1 MPVSPRVD
9 SDGDLVV
16 SILCDGTEH
25 AAGKAVLSIE
35 VTHAVNRVPA
45 ARIVLQ
51 DDSDTDAAQRFALS
65 DGTAFQP
72 GAEVEVK
79 AGYGSAKDTVFKGI
93 VVRHGIRIGAV
104 GQGRLVLECR
114 DKAVKLTI
122 GRKCVNYLDSKDSD
136 VIAKLAQGHGLEKDV
151 ADTTVQHKELVQYD
165 VSDWDF
171 MLARAEANGMVVLA
185 QAGKLTVA
193 APAVD
198 GAAALGVTYGEDLLE
213 FDGDI
218 DARSQFAAVNGAA
231 WDPATQVVVEHKAD
245 PAPLA
250 ALQGDGHFKP
260 ADLAQVIGL
269 DVLRLRSPT
278 PLDADGLKAWS
289 GARQLKAGL
298 ARLRGRMRFRG
309 SALARPGTLLEVKGA
324 GKRFGGNVWLS
335 AVTHMIASGDW
346 MTDAEFGLAPEALAE
361 RHALAAPLAA
371 GLTAGVTGLQIGVVL
386 KLDED
391 PAQQYRVQVSLPV
404 TQAEQAGVWARLAT
418 GYGTAGT
425 GQFFIPEVG
434 DEVLLGFLDSDP
446 SHPVILGSLYSSKRK
461 PAYEIAAANDTKA
474 IVTRSMLKIEFDEKK
489 KAITI
494 ATPGNNTITLSDDAK
509 SIELADQ
516 NGNKVTLGE
525 SGIVLDSPKDIA
537 ITAKGKITLD
547 AVGNVGVT
555 SKADVKQSA
564 MNIGCEASVG
574 FTAKGNASA
583 ELSASGQTVVKG
595 AMVMIN

>member
-1 MPVSPRVD
+1 MPVSPRAD

-16 SILCDGTEH
+16 SILSGGAEQ
-25 AAGKAVLSIE
+25 AAGTAVVSVE
-35 VTHAVNRVPA
+35 VTHAANRVPS

-51 DDSDTDAAQRFALS
+51 DDSDTDATKRFALS
-65 DGTAFQP
+65 DGSAFPP
-72 GAEVEVK
+72 GADIEVK
-79 AGYGSAKDTVFKGI
+79 AGYGSAKDTIFKGI
-93 VVRHGIRIGAV
+93 VVRHGIRIAAV
-104 GQGRLVLECR
+104 GQGRLVLDCR
-114 DKAVKLTI
+114 DKAVKMTV
-122 GRKCVNYLDSKDSD
+122 GRACANYTDSKDSD
-136 VIAKLAQGHGLEKDV
+136 IIGKLATAHGLEKSV
-151 ADTTVQHKELVQYD
+151 AETAVQHKELVQYD

-171 MLARAEANGMVVLA
+171 MLARAEANGLVVLA
-185 QAGKLTVA
+185 EAGKLTVA

-218 DARSQFAAVNGAA
+218 DARSQFLAVNGAA
-231 WDPATQVVVEHKAD
+231 WDPATQEVVEHKAD
-245 PAPLA
+245 PAALD
-250 ALQGDGHFKP
+250 ALQADGHFLPKK
-260 ADLAQVIGL
+260 LAQVIGL
-269 DVLRLRSPT
+269 DMLRLRSPT

-289 GARQLKAGL
+289 SARQLRAGL
-298 ARLRGRMRFRG
+298 ARVRGRLRFRG
-309 SALARPGTLLEVKGA
+309 SALARPGQLLQVKGA

-371 GLTAGVTGLQIGVVL
+371 GLTSGVTGLQIGVVM

-418 GYGTAGT
+418 GYGTSGT

-474 IVTRSMLKIEFDEKK
+474 IVTRSMLKIEFDEKNK
-489 KAITI
+489 VITI

-525 SGIVLDSPKDIA
+525 KGIVLDSPKDIA
-537 ITAKGKITLD
+537 ITARGKITLD
-547 AVGNVGVT
+547 AVDNVGVT
-555 SKADVKQSA
+555 SKADLKQSA
-564 MNIGCEASVG
+564 MNIACEATAG

-583 ELSASGQTVVKG
+583 ELSAAGQTVVKG
-595 AMVMIN
+595 ALVQIN